1 MSSADGDAPV
11 EKPDFPLLPVSKG
24 FCISL
29 SKALKQFRDALRAAG
44 IYGVVDSA
52 PAPAAKEEEES
63 MESEAQQDEEP
74 GEGAGPTAVAATA
87 SAAGPSAPPAAA
99 ASPGT
104 ERPRTPPPTY
114 ADVIEED
121 RRKMT
126 DSDIK

>member
-1 MSSADGDAPV
+1 MSRFLSRLIVRLERWRDLSSADGDAPV

-63 MESEAQQDEEP
+63 MESEAQ
-74 GEGAGPTAVAATA
+74 
-87 SAAGPSAPPAAA
+87 
-99 ASPGT
+99 
-104 ERPRTPPPTY
+104 
-114 ADVIEED
+114 
-121 RRKMT
+121 K
-126 DSDIK
+126 